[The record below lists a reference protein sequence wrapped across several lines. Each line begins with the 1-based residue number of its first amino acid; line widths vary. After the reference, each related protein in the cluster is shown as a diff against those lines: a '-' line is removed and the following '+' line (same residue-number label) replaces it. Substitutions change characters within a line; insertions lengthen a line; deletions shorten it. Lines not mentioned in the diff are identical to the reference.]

1 MSKIPVVYIA
11 GPYRGRTSDQVDKNI
26 YAARHFGIEAIVVG
40 WSPVIPHCNTQRLE
54 VALPAV
60 SDEFWLESTLELM
73 RRCDAVL
80 MVAGWESSVG
90 ATNERDKALR
100 LGMPVFNSL
109 AEMPSASDFLK
120 SLNYYD
126 KLTLPN

>member
-1 MSKIPVVYIA
+1 
-11 GPYRGRTSDQVDKNI
+11 
-26 YAARHFGIEAIVVG
+26 
-40 WSPVIPHCNTQRLE
+40 
-54 VALPAV
+54 
-60 SDEFWLESTLELM
+60 M

-90 ATNERDKALR
+90 ATNERDEALR